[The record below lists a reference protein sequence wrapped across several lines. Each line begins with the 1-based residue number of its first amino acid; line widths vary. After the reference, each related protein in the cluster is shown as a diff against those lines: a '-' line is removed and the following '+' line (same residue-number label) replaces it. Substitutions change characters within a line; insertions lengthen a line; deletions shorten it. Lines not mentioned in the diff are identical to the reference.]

1 MKIAI
6 LIALT
11 LAVVGFYVG
20 YFNYGLFE
28 AALLSSMGFGL
39 FLAFATSGK
48 KQRNYNQGI
57 RCKI

>member
-48 KQRNYNQGI
+48 NHRNS
-57 RCKI
+57 K